1 MGFRLCWLT
10 FDGDLRY
17 EDGVECQGFGR
28 ILHLMEGSGAKSVAS
43 TQLSTTITFMSGVLN
58 HLVRWGF
65 CWKNSSLRDFLY
77 ILKSISAPIGAWEWW
92 LTDWPTNQRT
102 DGPTDRRT
110 KRVIGKL
117 MIQNWCVE
125 NCSCDDFSLI
135 EYVLSGLRSAMRKLV
150 LAGDISDTFNITSS

>member
-1 MGFRLCWLT
+1 MEIWGMKTGSNVRVLAAFSTSWKGPVPRA
-10 FDGDLRY
+10 LRAPNWAR
-17 EDGVECQGFGR
+17 QS
-28 ILHLMEGSGAKSVAS
+28 HLWA
-43 TQLSTTITFMSGVLN
+43 GVLN

-110 KRVIGKL
+110 KRVI